1 MRSILITGGS
11 GFIGANFC
19 RHAIQLGW
27 QITVLTRNTQAAA
40 EQLPAGITMIESLD
54 EIDARQPIDAV
65 LNLAG
70 QPLAEGR
77 WTQAR
82 KQLFYSSRI
91 GTTDQLYEFFAAR
104 QQKPEVIISGSAIGY
119 YGTGNGDDLP
129 IDESAGTV
137 DNFSHQL
144 CSSWEKS
151 AGQFEN
157 LDVRIVCL
165 RTGIVLGDKGAL
177 AKMLPAFK
185 LALGGPMGEG
195 KQWMPW
201 IHIADMVA
209 LIRHCIE
216 VTTLS
221 GPVNATAP
229 NPVTNREFAK
239 QLGTALGR
247 PAVFTMPAMVV
258 KILFG
263 QMGEELLL
271 QGQRVIPRKLQDSD
285 YKFQYAQLDRAL
297 ADLL

>member
-1 MRSILITGGS
+1 
-11 GFIGANFC
+11 
-19 RHAIQLGW
+19 
-27 QITVLTRNTQAAA
+27 
-40 EQLPAGITMIESLD
+40 
-54 EIDARQPIDAV
+54 
-65 LNLAG
+65 
-70 QPLAEGR
+70 
-77 WTQAR
+77 
-82 KQLFYSSRI
+82 
-91 GTTDQLYEFFAAR
+91 
-104 QQKPEVIISGSAIGY
+104 
-119 YGTGNGDDLP
+119 
-129 IDESAGTV
+129 
-137 DNFSHQL
+137 
-144 CSSWEKS
+144 
-151 AGQFEN
+151 
-157 LDVRIVCL
+157 
-165 RTGIVLGDKGAL
+165 
-177 AKMLPAFK
+177 
-185 LALGGPMGEG
+185 MGEG